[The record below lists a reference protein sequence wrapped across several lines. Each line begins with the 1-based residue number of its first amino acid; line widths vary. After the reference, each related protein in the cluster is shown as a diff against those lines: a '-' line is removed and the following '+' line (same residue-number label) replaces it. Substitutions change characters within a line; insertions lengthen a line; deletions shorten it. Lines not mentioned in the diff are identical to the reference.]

1 MCSKCA
7 VFEIVK
13 NSWKYVYFHLMSS
26 RKWHFKKYR
35 KRWRDAIDPRDPQN
49 GPSHETSVN
58 VTYSAPKSAKKGSPQ
73 GASEGPFYA
82 KTRFGKGLLFGR
94 FSGARFA
101 LASTNAVNLSGALDR
116 AFAIKNRWFF
126 GVFAVASGAASKTTA
141 KHLKWL
147 CKASWDQ
154 PRPSPSKTL
163 EIIVCFAF
171 TPSKT
176 QEIALCSQ
184 APLRK
189 PL

>member
-1 MCSKCA
+1 
-7 VFEIVK
+7 
-13 NSWKYVYFHLMSS
+13 MSS

-58 VTYSAPKSAKKGSPQ
+58 VTYSAPKSAKTGSPQ

-82 KTRFGKGLLFGR
+82 KTRFGKGLLFGGFPGGPFGSLLGAFGGPGSR
-94 FSGARFA
+94 FCY
-101 LASTNAVNLSGALDR
+101 
-116 AFAIKNRWFF
+116 KNQWFF